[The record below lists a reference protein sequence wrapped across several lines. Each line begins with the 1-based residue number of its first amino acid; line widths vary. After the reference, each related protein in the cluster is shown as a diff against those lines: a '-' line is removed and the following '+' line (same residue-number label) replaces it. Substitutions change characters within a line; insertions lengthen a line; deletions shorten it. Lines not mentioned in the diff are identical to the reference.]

1 MRVLCPVVQAF
12 VLPVHASCERF
23 RRHGLPNPGRAWAQS
38 ETAVMPAHRLADGT
52 AWFVHSTP
60 LVLGDARNELDRSIR
75 RLYET
80 TR

>member
-1 MRVLCPVVQAF
+1 
-12 VLPVHASCERF
+12 
-23 RRHGLPNPGRAWAQS
+23 
-38 ETAVMPAHRLADGT
+38 MPAHRLADGT